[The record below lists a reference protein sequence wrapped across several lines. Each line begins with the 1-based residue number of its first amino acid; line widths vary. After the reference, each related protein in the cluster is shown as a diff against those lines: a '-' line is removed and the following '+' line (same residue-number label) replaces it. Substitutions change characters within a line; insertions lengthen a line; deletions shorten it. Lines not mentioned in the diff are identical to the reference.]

1 MASSVS
7 AADLLAKKLYD
18 LLVEEIKNNTSRG
31 DWKGKGVVIS
41 FNQFSLTS
49 KMKSDCNEQGT
60 AFGCHTCPSHVEID
74 KDQPWVGDHF
84 PPTELKDY
92 ARAALDKLFG
102 TKLLVSTK
110 KQILRPQ
117 CNDCSN
123 QQAALVRKLN
133 NMTASEIMKWLE
145 KDEAELQW
153 VLCLIQGVEPPNNGN
168 CIMAS
173 GAKVSDS
180 EGKAIQL
187 LGVRD
192 GCHSDPT
199 HKYPVTKYHADHTW
213 PQEFCTNYMDQVMEK
228 LGLIKYKPKQQELRP
243 QCPRCSGNQGGKL
256 SQISKLALAF
266 AEANNI
272 TFYK

>member
-1 MASSVS
+1 MAHMG
-7 AADLLAKKLYD
+7 ATLTKQLYD
-18 LLVEEIKNNTSRG
+18 LLVEEIKSNQSRG
-31 DWKGKGVVIS
+31 DWKGKGVVVS
-41 FNQFSLTS
+41 FNQFSLTP

-60 AFGCHTCPSHVEID
+60 VHGCHTCDSHVEVD

-84 PPTELKDY
+84 PPTELK
-92 ARAALDKLFG
+92 AHACKALAELFG
-102 TKLLVSTK
+102 SKLLVSQ

-133 NMTASEIMKWLE
+133 NMTTSEIMNWLG
-145 KDEAELQW
+145 KDEGELFW
-153 VLCLIQGVEPPNNGN
+153 TLCLIQGAEPPSVGKN
-168 CIMAS
+168 CIFSS
-173 GAKVSDS
+173 GPKVSET
-180 EGKAIQL
+180 EGKQIQI
-187 LGVRD
+187 LGIRD

-213 PQEFCTNYMDQVMEK
+213 PQEFCTSYMDDVFKALK
-228 LGLIKYKPKQQELRP
+228 LIQHKPKQQELRP

-266 AEANNI
+266 AEVNGI